1 MYNINISH
9 KFNDKDA
16 WDATPIIW
24 YYRKRKGG
32 SEVETESTA
41 PLKAGLEELK
51 VLRIE
56 KEILLAFIF

>member
-51 VLRIE
+51 LYESRRE
-56 KEILLAFIF
+56 LSL